1 MPKILVVDDERHIVE
16 LIRFNLI
23 KEGWSIDTAFD
34 GRTALNQAATKKP
47 DLIVLDIMLPEVDGF
62 EVCRLLRA
70 NRDTS
75 SIPIIM
81 LSAKTEE
88 LDKILG
94 LEIGADDYMT
104 KPFSPRELVARI
116 KARLREKNY
125 ENKIIVRR
133 ESLIKVGHVSLDPE
147 NFEAWVNG
155 VKNSFTLK
163 EFELLRLL
171 ITNPGRVF
179 TREFLL
185 EMVWGYEYSHDTR
198 TVDVHIR
205 HLRQKIEDDSS
216 NPKYI
221 ETIRG
226 VGYRYREQNSVQ

>member
-1 MPKILVVDDERHIVE
+1 LGHYEASRDGG
-16 LIRFNLI
+16 I
-23 KEGWSIDTAFD
+23 KC
-34 GRTALNQAATKKP
+34 TALNQAATKKP
-47 DLIVLDIMLPEVDGF
+47 DLIVLDIMLPEVDGL

-70 NRDTS
+70 NGDTS

-94 LEIGADDYMT
+94 LGIGADDYMT

-125 ENKIIVRR
+125 ENKIVRR
-133 ESLIKVGHVSLDPE
+133 ESLI
-147 NFEAWVNG
+147 
-155 VKNSFTLK
+155 
-163 EFELLRLL
+163 
-171 ITNPGRVF
+171 
-179 TREFLL
+179 
-185 EMVWGYEYSHDTR
+185 
-198 TVDVHIR
+198 
-205 HLRQKIEDDSS
+205 RQKIEDDSS

-221 ETIRG
+221 ETVRG

>member
-1 MPKILVVDDERHIVE
+1 MKC
-16 LIRFNLI
+16 
-23 KEGWSIDTAFD
+23 
-34 GRTALNQAATKKP
+34 TALNQAATKKP
-47 DLIVLDIMLPEVDGF
+47 DLIVLDIMLPEVDGL

-70 NRDTS
+70 NGDTS

-94 LEIGADDYMT
+94 LGIGADDYMT

-125 ENKIIVRR
+125 ENKIVRR
-133 ESLIKVGHVSLDPE
+133 ESLI
-147 NFEAWVNG
+147 
-155 VKNSFTLK
+155 
-163 EFELLRLL
+163 
-171 ITNPGRVF
+171 
-179 TREFLL
+179 
-185 EMVWGYEYSHDTR
+185 
-198 TVDVHIR
+198 
-205 HLRQKIEDDSS
+205 RQKIEDDSS

-221 ETIRG
+221 ETVRG